1 MGLGR
6 KFWRMHCI
14 LYEQR
19 KATEY
24 SSVVP
29 CCNEAECITKNIPFS
44 VGKYEG
50 WICKIPK
57 IETVKDKRKQ
67 IRKRK
72 AKHDVAEEK
81 RKKEKFLKIKLLNL
95 FSC

>member
-57 IETVKDKRKQ
+57 IESVKDKRKQ

-81 RKKEKFLKIKLLNL
+81 RKKKKRKIPED
-95 FSC
+95 